1 MRRVDQPRPPGMP
14 VGLREQ
20 NASDADATARTV
32 PPAHPA
38 PERPTGMLSGLT
50 RYVPGDRS
58 GRPPATPAAAETS
71 RRPTPSARTLPD
83 RGSGSAAR
91 MNEAAGHSLRSPQLP
106 QLSDIERARFHT
118 VTTDSQRLRPVRP
131 RMPPTVGASPL
142 RRSPAI
148 RPYRDVLSQ
157 WQRHYN
163 ADRDRWHSAWRHANR
178 NNPQVETR
186 TDRALKATADLLEDA
201 SQTGRVTLELR
212 SVPLP
217 QFPDQAFRLSHLQ
230 HMTIDAAGLMEL
242 PDAMQQFAGLETLTL
257 AHNPLRSLPA
267 SIASLTQLRELSIRV
282 CPELT
287 ELPEHLA
294 STNASGEHEGLVNL
308 QSLRL
313 ERTGIRS
320 LPASIA
326 NLQNLKSLKIR
337 NSPLSA
343 LGPAIHQLPKLE
355 ELDLRGCTALRDYP
369 PIFGGSAPLKRLI
382 LKDCSNLLTLPL
394 DIHRLTQLEKL
405 DLRGCVSLSRLPSLI
420 ARLPANCIIRVPPH
434 LQAQLDQHRPVARPA
449 QPERAGPTAPVPS
462 PPVPGNRARA
472 TSSAATTEPP
482 RTVALE
488 RIEDTAQTMLS
499 TVIDEERNPFL
510 EGAPSYLPE
519 KRLPGAPTT
528 FGQIPALQKM
538 LEESRD
544 SHFLRRVSDMAG
556 PSPRVED
563 PSEEGL
569 ARHYTN
575 VSNWKAQK
583 SAHLGIVDHLGQF
596 VYHAGSQ
603 LDAATLAKAVQMWKT
618 RELIV
623 NAHPQDRARFP
634 AFTLH
639 IPEQVGDDAEDERQ
653 ASPEASGQQ

>member
-1 MRRVDQPRPPGMP
+1 
-14 VGLREQ
+14 
-20 NASDADATARTV
+20 
-32 PPAHPA
+32 
-38 PERPTGMLSGLT
+38 
-50 RYVPGDRS
+50 
-58 GRPPATPAAAETS
+58 
-71 RRPTPSARTLPD
+71 
-83 RGSGSAAR
+83 
-91 MNEAAGHSLRSPQLP
+91 MNEAAGHPLRTPQLP
-106 QLSDIERARFHT
+106 QLSDIERARFHS
-118 VTTDSQRLRPVRP
+118 VTTDSQHLRPVRP
-131 RMPPTVGASPL
+131 RMPPTEGASPL
-142 RRSPAI
+142 RRSTAL
-148 RPYRDVLSQ
+148 RPYRNVLSQ

-163 ADRDRWHSAWRHANR
+163 ADRNRWHSAWRQANS
-178 NNPQVETR
+178 NNPQIETR
-186 TDRALKATADLLEDA
+186 TGRALKATADLLEDA
-201 SQTGRVTLELR
+201 TQPGRVALELR

-242 PDAMQQFAGLETLTL
+242 PDTMQQFAGLETLTL
-257 AHNPLRSLPA
+257 ARNPLRALPA
-267 SIASLTQLRELSIRV
+267 SIASLSRLRELSIRA

-287 ELPEHLA
+287 ELPEGLA
-294 STNASGEHEGLVNL
+294 STDASGEHQGLVNL

-355 ELDLRGCTALRDYP
+355 ELDLRGCTALRNYP
-369 PIFGGSAPLKRLI
+369 PIFGGRAPLKRLI

-405 DLRGCVSLSRLPSLI
+405 DLRGCVNLSRLPSLI
-420 ARLPANCIIRVPPH
+420 AQLPANCIILVPPH
-434 LQAQLDQHRPVARPA
+434 LQAQLDQHRPAARPA
-449 QPERAGPTAPVPS
+449 EPGRTGPTTPILSS
-462 PPVPGNRARA
+462 PGAGNRARA
-472 TSSAATTEPP
+472 SSSATTTELL
-482 RTVALE
+482 RTVALELNKVALE
-488 RIEDTAQTMLS
+488 RIEDTAQAMLS

-519 KRLPGAPTT
+519 KRPPDTPTT

-538 LEESRD
+538 LQESRD
-544 SHFLRRVSDMAG
+544 RHFLERVSELAG
-556 PSPRVED
+556 PCPLLED
-563 PSEEGL
+563 NPTEEDHS
-569 ARHYTN
+569 RYFMD

-596 VYHAGSQ
+596 VYHEGSQ

-618 RELIV
+618 REMIV

-634 AFTLH
+634 EFAVH
-639 IPEQVGDDAEDERQ
+639 IPEQVSDDSDSEQ
-653 ASPEASGQQ
+653 QTSPEPSGHQ

>member
-1 MRRVDQPRPPGMP
+1 MRRVDQPRPPGTP
-14 VGLREQ
+14 LGLREQ
-20 NASDADATARTV
+20 NAPNADAPARSV

-38 PERPTGMLSGLT
+38 PERPSGMLGGLT
-50 RYVPGDRS
+50 RYVPGGRS
-58 GRPPATPAAAETS
+58 GRPPAMLAAAETS
-71 RRPTPSARTLPD
+71 RGPTTSARPLPHG
-83 RGSGSAAR
+83 GSGSAAR
-91 MNEAAGHSLRSPQLP
+91 INEAAGHPAQTPQLP
-106 QLSDIERARFHT
+106 QLSDIERARFHS
-118 VTTDSQRLRPVRP
+118 VTTDSQHLRPVRP

-157 WQRHYN
+157 WQRHYS
-163 ADRDRWHSAWRHANR
+163 ADRDRWHSAWRQANS
-178 NNPQVETR
+178 NNPEVERR
-186 TDRALKATADLLEDA
+186 TSRALKATTDLLEDA
-201 SQTGRVTLELR
+201 TAPEQVALELR

-242 PDAMQQFAGLETLTL
+242 PDTMQQFAGLETLTL
-257 AHNPLRSLPA
+257 ARNPLRALPA
-267 SIASLTQLRELSIRV
+267 SIASLSRLRELSIRA

-294 STNASGEHEGLVNL
+294 STDASGEHQGLVNL

-313 ERTGIRS
+313 ERTGITS

-355 ELDLRGCTALRDYP
+355 ELDLRGCTALRSYP

-405 DLRGCVSLSRLPSLI
+405 DLRGCVNLSRLPSLI
-420 ARLPANCIIRVPPH
+420 ARLPANCIILVPPH
-434 LQAQLDQHRPVARPA
+434 LQAQLDQHRQVAL
-449 QPERAGPTAPVPS
+449 EL
-462 PPVPGNRARA
+462 NK
-472 TSSAATTEPP
+472 
-482 RTVALE
+482 VALE
-488 RIEDTAQTMLS
+488 RIEDTAQAMLS

-519 KRLPGAPTT
+519 KRPPGTPTT
-528 FGQIPALQKM
+528 FGEIPVLQKM

-544 SHFLRRVSDMAG
+544 PHFLQRVSDMAG
-556 PSPRVED
+556 PSPRIED
-563 PSEEGL
+563 ESEEGL
-569 ARHYTN
+569 RLHYTN
-575 VSNWKAQK
+575 VSNWKAQQ

-596 VYHAGSQ
+596 VYHEASQ
-603 LDAATLAKAVQMWKT
+603 LDAASLAKAVQMWKT

-623 NAHPQDRARFP
+623 NAHPQDRTSFP
-634 AFTLH
+634 DFTLH
-639 IPEQVGDDAEDERQ
+639 IPEQVSDDADDEQ
-653 ASPEASGQQ
+653 QTSPAPSRDQ

>member
-1 MRRVDQPRPPGMP
+1 M
-14 VGLREQ
+14 
-20 NASDADATARTV
+20 
-32 PPAHPA
+32 
-38 PERPTGMLSGLT
+38 ERS
-50 RYVPGDRS
+50 
-58 GRPPATPAAAETS
+58 
-71 RRPTPSARTLPD
+71 
-83 RGSGSAAR
+83 
-91 MNEAAGHSLRSPQLP
+91 
-106 QLSDIERARFHT
+106 RFHT
-118 VTTDSQRLRPVRP
+118 VTTDSQLLRPVRP
-131 RMPPTVGASPL
+131 RMPPTVGASTL

-157 WQRHYN
+157 WQRHYS
-163 ADRDRWHSAWRHANR
+163 ADRDRWHSAWRQANS
-178 NNPQVETR
+178 NNPEVERR
-186 TDRALKATADLLEDA
+186 TSRALKATADMLEDA
-201 SQTGRVTLELR
+201 TAPGRVALELR

-217 QFPDQAFRLSHLQ
+217 QFPDQAFRLSQLQ

-242 PDAMQQFAGLETLTL
+242 PDTMQQFAGLETLTL
-257 AHNPLRSLPA
+257 ARNPLRSLPA
-267 SIASLTQLRELSIRV
+267 SIASLSRLRELSIRA

-287 ELPEHLA
+287 ELPEGLA
-294 STNASGEHEGLVNL
+294 STDASGEHQGLVNL

-313 ERTGIRS
+313 VRTGIRS

-355 ELDLRGCTALRDYP
+355 ELDLRGCTALRNYP

-382 LKDCSNLLTLPL
+382 LKNCSNLQTLPL

-405 DLRGCVSLSRLPSLI
+405 DLRGCVNLSRLPSLI
-420 ARLPANCIIRVPPH
+420 ARLPASCVILVPPH
-434 LQAQLDQHRPVARPA
+434 LQAQLDQHRQVAL
-449 QPERAGPTAPVPS
+449 EL
-462 PPVPGNRARA
+462 NK
-472 TSSAATTEPP
+472 
-482 RTVALE
+482 VALE
-488 RIEDTAQTMLS
+488 RIEDTAQAMLS

-519 KRLPGAPTT
+519 KRSPGTPST
-528 FGQIPALQKM
+528 FGEIPALQKM
-538 LEESRD
+538 LQESRD
-544 SHFLRRVSDMAG
+544 REFLKQVKHMAG

-583 SAHLGIVDHLGQF
+583 SAHLGVVDHLGQF
-596 VYHAGSQ
+596 VYHEGSP

-634 AFTLH
+634 EFAVH
-639 IPEQVGDDAEDERQ
+639 IPEQVSDDSDDEQ
-653 ASPEASGQQ
+653 PTSPEPSGHQ

>member
-1 MRRVDQPRPPGMP
+1 
-14 VGLREQ
+14 
-20 NASDADATARTV
+20 
-32 PPAHPA
+32 
-38 PERPTGMLSGLT
+38 
-50 RYVPGDRS
+50 
-58 GRPPATPAAAETS
+58 
-71 RRPTPSARTLPD
+71 
-83 RGSGSAAR
+83 
-91 MNEAAGHSLRSPQLP
+91 MNEAAGHPLQTPELP
-106 QLSDIERARFHT
+106 QLSDIERARFHS
-118 VTTDSQRLRPVRP
+118 VTTDSQHLRPVRP

-163 ADRDRWHSAWRHANR
+163 ADRNRWHSAWRQANS
-178 NNPQVETR
+178 NNPEVERR
-186 TDRALKATADLLEDA
+186 TSRALKATTDLLEDA
-201 SQTGRVTLELR
+201 TQPGRVALELR

-242 PDAMQQFAGLETLTL
+242 PDTMQQFAGLETLTL
-257 AHNPLRSLPA
+257 ARNPLRALPA
-267 SIASLTQLRELSIRV
+267 SIASLNRLRELSIRA

-287 ELPEHLA
+287 ELPEPLA
-294 STNASGEHEGLVNL
+294 STDASGEHQGLVNL

-313 ERTGIRS
+313 EWTGIRS

-337 NSPLSA
+337 NCPLSA
-343 LGPAIHQLPKLE
+343 LGPAIHHLPKLE
-355 ELDLRGCTALRDYP
+355 ELDLRGCTALRNYP
-369 PIFGGSAPLKRLI
+369 PIFGGRAPLKRLI

-405 DLRGCVSLSRLPSLI
+405 DLRGCVNLSRLPSLI
-420 ARLPANCIIRVPPH
+420 AQLPANCIILVPPH

-449 QPERAGPTAPVPS
+449 EPERTGPTTPALSPSAAGDRAGPS
-462 PPVPGNRARA
+462 
-472 TSSAATTEPP
+472 SSATASELL
-482 RTVALE
+482 RTAALE
-488 RIEDTAQTMLS
+488 RIEDTAQAMLS

-519 KRLPGAPTT
+519 KRPPDTPTT
-528 FGQIPALQKM
+528 FGEIPALQKM
-538 LEESRD
+538 LQESRD
-544 SHFLRRVSDMAG
+544 RHFLQRVSDMAG
-556 PSPRVED
+556 PSPRIED

-596 VYHAGSQ
+596 VYHEGSP
-603 LDAATLAKAVQMWKT
+603 LDVATLAKAVQMWKT

-623 NAHPQDRARFP
+623 HAHPQDRARFP
-634 AFTLH
+634 ELAVH
-639 IPEQVGDDAEDERQ
+639 IPEQVSDDSDSEQ
-653 ASPEASGQQ
+653 QTSPEPPHQQ

>member
-1 MRRVDQPRPPGMP
+1 M
-14 VGLREQ
+14 
-20 NASDADATARTV
+20 
-32 PPAHPA
+32 
-38 PERPTGMLSGLT
+38 
-50 RYVPGDRS
+50 
-58 GRPPATPAAAETS
+58 PAAAETS
-71 RRPTPSARTLPD
+71 RRPTTSARPLPYG
-83 RGSGSAAR
+83 GSGSAAR
-91 MNEAAGHSLRSPQLP
+91 MNEAAGHPLRTPQLP
-106 QLSDIERARFHT
+106 QLSDIERARFHS
-118 VTTDSQRLRPVRP
+118 VTTDSQHLRPVRP
-131 RMPPTVGASPL
+131 RMPPTEGASPL
-142 RRSPAI
+142 RRSTAL

-163 ADRDRWHSAWRHANR
+163 ADRNDWHSAWRQANS
-178 NNPQVETR
+178 NNPQIETR
-186 TDRALKATADLLEDA
+186 TGRALKATAYLLEDA
-201 SQTGRVTLELR
+201 TQPGRVALELR

-257 AHNPLRSLPA
+257 ARNPLRALPA
-267 SIASLTQLRELSIRV
+267 SIASLSRLRELSIRA

-287 ELPEHLA
+287 ELPESLA
-294 STNASGEHEGLVNL
+294 STDASGEHQGLVNL

-355 ELDLRGCTALRDYP
+355 ELDLRGCTALRNYP
-369 PIFGGSAPLKRLI
+369 PIFGGNAPLKRLI

-405 DLRGCVSLSRLPSLI
+405 DLRGCVNLSRLPSLI
-420 ARLPANCIIRVPPH
+420 AQLPANCIILVPPH

-449 QPERAGPTAPVPS
+449 EPGRTGPTTPILSS
-462 PPVPGNRARA
+462 PGASNRARA
-472 TSSAATTEPP
+472 SSSATTTTELL
-482 RTVALE
+482 RAVALELNKVALE
-488 RIEDTAQTMLS
+488 RIEDTAQAMLS

-510 EGAPSYLPE
+510 EGAPSYLPG
-519 KRLPGAPTT
+519 RRPADATT
-528 FGQIPALQKM
+528 FGQVPVLRDM
-538 LEESRD
+538 LAESRD
-544 SHFLRRVSDMAG
+544 LEFLQRVNDMAG
-556 PSPRVED
+556 PSPRIED
-563 PSEEGL
+563 RSEEGL
-569 ARHYTN
+569 SRHYTE

-583 SAHLGIVDHLGQF
+583 SAHLGVVDHLGQF
-596 VYHAGSQ
+596 VYHEGSP

-634 AFTLH
+634 EFAVH
-639 IPEQVGDDAEDERQ
+639 IPEQVSDDSDDEQ
-653 ASPEASGQQ
+653 PTSPEPSGHQ

>member
-1 MRRVDQPRPPGMP
+1 
-14 VGLREQ
+14 
-20 NASDADATARTV
+20 
-32 PPAHPA
+32 
-38 PERPTGMLSGLT
+38 
-50 RYVPGDRS
+50 
-58 GRPPATPAAAETS
+58 
-71 RRPTPSARTLPD
+71 
-83 RGSGSAAR
+83 
-91 MNEAAGHSLRSPQLP
+91 MNEAAGHPLRTPQLP
-106 QLSDIERARFHT
+106 QLSAMERSRFHT
-118 VTTDSQRLRPVRP
+118 VTTDSQLLRPVRP
-131 RMPPTVGASPL
+131 RMPPTVGASTL

-157 WQRHYN
+157 WQRHYS
-163 ADRDRWHSAWRHANR
+163 ADRDRWHSAWRQANS
-178 NNPQVETR
+178 NNPEVERR
-186 TDRALKATADLLEDA
+186 TSRALKATADMLEDA
-201 SQTGRVTLELR
+201 TAPGRVALELR

-242 PDAMQQFAGLETLTL
+242 PDTMQQFAGLETLTL
-257 AHNPLRSLPA
+257 ARNPLRSLPA
-267 SIASLTQLRELSIRV
+267 SIASLSRLRELSIRA

-287 ELPEHLA
+287 ELPEGLA
-294 STNASGEHEGLVNL
+294 STDASGEHQGLVNL

-313 ERTGIRS
+313 VRTGIRS

-355 ELDLRGCTALRDYP
+355 ELDLRGCTALRNYP

-382 LKDCSNLLTLPL
+382 LKNCSNLQTLPL

-405 DLRGCVSLSRLPSLI
+405 DLRGCVNLSRLPSLI
-420 ARLPANCIIRVPPH
+420 ARLPASCVILVPPH
-434 LQAQLDQHRPVARPA
+434 LQAQLDQHRQVAL
-449 QPERAGPTAPVPS
+449 EL
-462 PPVPGNRARA
+462 NK
-472 TSSAATTEPP
+472 
-482 RTVALE
+482 VALE
-488 RIEDTAQTMLS
+488 RIEDTAQAMLS

-519 KRLPGAPTT
+519 KRSPGTPST
-528 FGQIPALQKM
+528 FGEIPALQKM
-538 LEESRD
+538 LQESRD
-544 SHFLRRVSDMAG
+544 REFLKQVKHMAG

-583 SAHLGIVDHLGQF
+583 SAHLGVVDHLGQF
-596 VYHAGSQ
+596 VYHEGSP

-634 AFTLH
+634 EFAVH
-639 IPEQVGDDAEDERQ
+639 IPEQVSDDSDDEQ
-653 ASPEASGQQ
+653 PTSPEPSGHQ

>member
-1 MRRVDQPRPPGMP
+1 MRRVDQPRPPGTP
-14 VGLREQ
+14 FGLREQ
-20 NASDADATARTV
+20 TTSNADAPARTA

-38 PERPTGMLSGLT
+38 PERPTGMLGGLT

-58 GRPPATPAAAETS
+58 GRPPAMPDAAETS
-71 RRPTPSARTLPD
+71 RRPTTSSRPLPYG
-83 RGSGSAAR
+83 GSGSAAR
-91 MNEAAGHSLRSPQLP
+91 MNEAAGHPLRTPQLP
-106 QLSDIERARFHT
+106 QLSDIERARFHS
-118 VTTDSQRLRPVRP
+118 VTTDSQHLRPVRP
-131 RMPPTVGASPL
+131 RMPPPVGASPL
-142 RRSPAI
+142 RRSTAL

-163 ADRDRWHSAWRHANR
+163 ADRNRWHSAWRQANS
-178 NNPQVETR
+178 NNPQIETR
-186 TDRALKATADLLEDA
+186 TGRALKATADLLEDA
-201 SQTGRVTLELR
+201 TQPGRVALELR

-257 AHNPLRSLPA
+257 ARNPIRSLPA
-267 SIASLTQLRELSIRV
+267 SIASLSRLRELSIRA

-287 ELPEHLA
+287 ELPEGLA
-294 STNASGEHEGLVNL
+294 STDASGEHQGLVNL

-337 NSPLSA
+337 NCPLSA
-343 LGPAIHQLPKLE
+343 LGPAIHHLPKLE
-355 ELDLRGCTALRDYP
+355 ELDLRGCTALRNYP
-369 PIFGGSAPLKRLI
+369 PIFGGRAPLKRLI

-405 DLRGCVSLSRLPSLI
+405 DLRGCVNLSRLPSLI
-420 ARLPANCIIRVPPH
+420 AQLPANCIILVPPH

-449 QPERAGPTAPVPS
+449 EPGRTGPTTPALSPSAAGDRAGPS
-462 PPVPGNRARA
+462 
-472 TSSAATTEPP
+472 SSATASELL
-482 RTVALE
+482 RTAALE
-488 RIEDTAQTMLS
+488 RIEDTAQAMLS

-510 EGAPSYLPE
+510 EGAPSYLPG
-519 KRLPGAPTT
+519 KRPTDVTT
-528 FGQIPALQKM
+528 FGQVPALRDM
-538 LEESRD
+538 LAESRD
-544 SHFLRRVSDMAG
+544 LEFLQRVSDMAG
-556 PSPRVED
+556 PSPRIED

-596 VYHAGSQ
+596 VYHEGSP
-603 LDAATLAKAVQMWKT
+603 LDVATLAKAVQMWKT

-623 NAHPQDRARFP
+623 HAHPQDRARFP
-634 AFTLH
+634 ELAVH
-639 IPEQVGDDAEDERQ
+639 IPEQVSDDSDSEQ
-653 ASPEASGQQ
+653 QTSPEPPHQQ

>member
-1 MRRVDQPRPPGMP
+1 M
-14 VGLREQ
+14 
-20 NASDADATARTV
+20 
-32 PPAHPA
+32 
-38 PERPTGMLSGLT
+38 
-50 RYVPGDRS
+50 
-58 GRPPATPAAAETS
+58 
-71 RRPTPSARTLPD
+71 
-83 RGSGSAAR
+83 
-91 MNEAAGHSLRSPQLP
+91 PQLP
-106 QLSDIERARFHT
+106 QLSNIERSRFHS
-118 VTTDSQRLRPVRP
+118 VTTDSQRLQPARP
-131 RMPPTVGASPL
+131 RVPPSVCASPL
-142 RRSPAI
+142 RRSTAL
-148 RPYRDVLSQ
+148 RPYRDVLAQ

-163 ADRDRWHSAWRHANR
+163 ADRNRWHSAWRQANR

-186 TDRALKATADLLEDA
+186 TDRALKATADLLENA
-201 SQTGRVTLELR
+201 SQTGRVALELR

-267 SIASLTQLRELSIRV
+267 SIASLTQLRELSIRA

-287 ELPEHLA
+287 ELPGHLA
-294 STNASGEHEGLVNL
+294 STNASGEHEGLINL
-308 QSLRL
+308 QRL
-313 ERTGIRS
+313 QLVETGITA
-320 LPASIA
+320 LPASMT
-326 NLQNLKSLKIR
+326 NLQNLKRLQIR
-337 NSPLSA
+337 NCPLSVLA
-343 LGPAIHQLPKLE
+343 PAIHRLPRLE
-355 ELDLRGCTALRDYP
+355 ELDLQGCTALRNYP
-369 PIFGGSAPLKRLI
+369 PIFGGGAPLKRLI

-394 DIHRLTQLEKL
+394 DIHRLTQLEEL
-405 DLRGCVSLSRLPSLI
+405 DLRGCVNLSRLPSLI
-420 ARLPANCIIRVPPH
+420 AQLPANCIIRVPPH

-449 QPERAGPTAPVPS
+449 EPEPTGPTAPVPS

-544 SHFLRRVSDMAG
+544 PHFLRRVSDMAG
-556 PSPRVED
+556 PSPRIED

-569 ARHYTN
+569 SRHYTN

-634 AFTLH
+634 EFAVH
-639 IPEQVGDDAEDERQ
+639 IPEQVSDDADDEQ
-653 ASPEASGQQ
+653 QTSPEPSGHQ

>member
-1 MRRVDQPRPPGMP
+1 MRRVDQPRPPGTP
-14 VGLREQ
+14 VGLGEQ
-20 NASDADATARTV
+20 IAPNADAPARSV

-38 PERPTGMLSGLT
+38 TERPSGMLGGLT
-50 RYVPGDRS
+50 RYVPGDGS
-58 GRPPATPAAAETS
+58 GRPSATPAAAETS
-71 RRPTPSARTLPD
+71 RRPTTSAPPLPYG
-83 RGSGSAAR
+83 GSGSAAR
-91 MNEAAGHSLRSPQLP
+91 MNEAAGHPSRTPQLP
-106 QLSDIERARFHT
+106 QLSEIERARFHFA
-118 VTTDSQRLRPVRP
+118 TTDSQHLRPVRP
-131 RMPPTVGASPL
+131 LTPPTVGASSL

-157 WQRHYN
+157 WQRHYS
-163 ADRDRWHSAWRHANR
+163 ADRNHWHSAWRQANS
-178 NNPQVETR
+178 NNPQIETR
-186 TDRALKATADLLEDA
+186 TYRALKATADLLEEA
-201 SQTGRVTLELR
+201 TGLGQLTLELR

-230 HMTIDAAGLMEL
+230 HMTIDAAGLMEF
-242 PDAMQQFAGLETLTL
+242 PDAVQFADLETLTL
-257 AHNPLRSLPA
+257 ARNPIRSLPA
-267 SIASLTQLRELSIRV
+267 SIASLSRLRKLSIHA

-287 ELPEHLA
+287 ELPEHLV
-294 STNASGEHEGLVNL
+294 STDASGEHQGLVNL

-326 NLQNLKSLKIR
+326 NLQNLKRLQVR
-337 NSPLSA
+337 NSPLST
-343 LGPAIHQLPKLE
+343 LGPAIHRLPKLE
-355 ELDLRGCTALRDYP
+355 ELDLQGCTALRNYP

-405 DLRGCVSLSRLPSLI
+405 DLRGCVNLSRLPSLI
-420 ARLPANCIIRVPPH
+420 AQLPANCIILVPPH
-434 LQAQLDQHRPVARPA
+434 LQAQL
-449 QPERAGPTAPVPS
+449 ERL
-462 PPVPGNRARA
+462 
-472 TSSAATTEPP
+472 

-510 EGAPSYLPE
+510 EGAPSYIPE
-519 KRLPGAPTT
+519 NRPPDTPTT
-528 FGQIPALQKM
+528 FGEIPALQKM
-538 LEESRD
+538 VQESRD
-544 SHFLRRVSDMAG
+544 RHFLQRVHDMAG
-556 PSPRVED
+556 PSPTVED
-563 PSEEGL
+563 LSEEGL
-569 ARHYTN
+569 SRHYTN
-575 VSNWKAQK
+575 VSNWKAQQ

-596 VYHAGSQ
+596 VYHEGSQ

-639 IPEQVGDDAEDERQ
+639 IPEQVSDDSDDEQ
-653 ASPEASGQQ
+653 QTGPEPSGHQ

>member
-1 MRRVDQPRPPGMP
+1 MRRVDQPRPPGAP
-14 VGLREQ
+14 FGLREQ
-20 NASDADATARTV
+20 TTSDADAPARTA

-38 PERPTGMLSGLT
+38 PERPTGMLGGLT

-58 GRPPATPAAAETS
+58 GRPPAMPAAAETS
-71 RRPTPSARTLPD
+71 RRPTTSARPLPYG
-83 RGSGSAAR
+83 GSGSAAR
-91 MNEAAGHSLRSPQLP
+91 MNEAAGHPLRMPQLP
-106 QLSDIERARFHT
+106 QLSDIERARFHS
-118 VTTDSQRLRPVRP
+118 VTTDSQHLRPVRP
-131 RMPPTVGASPL
+131 RMPPTEGASPL
-142 RRSPAI
+142 RRSTAL

-163 ADRDRWHSAWRHANR
+163 ADRNRWHSAWRQANS
-178 NNPQVETR
+178 NNPQIETR
-186 TDRALKATADLLEDA
+186 TGRALKATADLLEDA
-201 SQTGRVTLELR
+201 TQPGRVALELR

-257 AHNPLRSLPA
+257 ARNPLRALPA
-267 SIASLTQLRELSIRV
+267 SIASLNRLRELSIRA

-287 ELPEHLA
+287 ELPEPLA
-294 STNASGEHEGLVNL
+294 STDASGEHQGLVNL
-308 QSLRL
+308 QSLWL
-313 ERTGIRS
+313 EWTGIRS

-343 LGPAIHQLPKLE
+343 LGPAIHHLPKLE
-355 ELDLRGCTALRDYP
+355 ELDLRGCTALRNYP
-369 PIFGGSAPLKRLI
+369 PIFGGRAPLKRLI

-405 DLRGCVSLSRLPSLI
+405 DLRGCVNLSRLPSLI
-420 ARLPANCIIRVPPH
+420 AQLPANCIILVPPH

-449 QPERAGPTAPVPS
+449 EPGRTGPTTPALSPSAAGDRAGPS
-462 PPVPGNRARA
+462 
-472 TSSAATTEPP
+472 SSATASELL
-482 RTVALE
+482 RTAALE
-488 RIEDTAQTMLS
+488 RIEDTAQAMLS

-510 EGAPSYLPE
+510 EGAPSYLPG
-519 KRLPGAPTT
+519 KLPTDVTT
-528 FGQIPALQKM
+528 FGQVPALRDM
-538 LEESRD
+538 LAESRD
-544 SHFLRRVSDMAG
+544 LEFLQRVSDMAG
-556 PSPRVED
+556 PSPRIED

-596 VYHAGSQ
+596 VYHEGSP
-603 LDAATLAKAVQMWKT
+603 LDVATLAKAVQMWKT

-623 NAHPQDRARFP
+623 HAHPQDRARFP
-634 AFTLH
+634 ELAVH
-639 IPEQVGDDAEDERQ
+639 IPEQVSDDSDSEQ
-653 ASPEASGQQ
+653 QTSPEPPHQQ

>member
-1 MRRVDQPRPPGMP
+1 MRRVDQPRPPGTP

-20 NASDADATARTV
+20 NASDADAPARSV

-38 PERPTGMLSGLT
+38 PERPSGLLGGLT

-58 GRPPATPAAAETS
+58 GRPSAAPAAADTS
-71 RRPTPSARTLPD
+71 RGPTTSAPPLAYG
-83 RGSGSAAR
+83 GSGSAAR
-91 MNEAAGHSLRSPQLP
+91 MNEAAGHPLRTPQLP

-118 VTTDSQRLRPVRP
+118 VTTDSQLLRPVRP
-131 RMPPTVGASPL
+131 RMPPTVGASTL

-157 WQRHYN
+157 WQRHYS
-163 ADRDRWHSAWRHANR
+163 ADRDRWHSAWRQANS
-178 NNPQVETR
+178 NNPEVERR
-186 TDRALKATADLLEDA
+186 TSRALKATTDLLEDA
-201 SQTGRVTLELR
+201 TGPGQVALELR

-257 AHNPLRSLPA
+257 ARNPIRSLPA
-267 SIASLTQLRELSIRV
+267 SIANLSRLRELSIRA

-287 ELPEHLA
+287 ELPEGLA
-294 STNASGEHEGLVNL
+294 STDASGEHQGLVNL

-313 ERTGIRS
+313 VRTGIRS

-355 ELDLRGCTALRDYP
+355 ELDLRGCTALRNYP

-382 LKDCSNLLTLPL
+382 LKNCSNLQTLPL

-405 DLRGCVSLSRLPSLI
+405 DLRGCVNLSRLPSLI
-420 ARLPANCIIRVPPH
+420 ARLPASCVILVPPH
-434 LQAQLDQHRPVARPA
+434 LQAQLDQHRQVAL
-449 QPERAGPTAPVPS
+449 EL
-462 PPVPGNRARA
+462 NK
-472 TSSAATTEPP
+472 
-482 RTVALE
+482 VALE
-488 RIEDTAQTMLS
+488 RIEDTAQAMLS

-519 KRLPGAPTT
+519 KRPPDIPTT
-528 FGQIPALQKM
+528 FGEIPVLQKM
-538 LEESRD
+538 LQESRD
-544 SHFLRRVSDMAG
+544 SHFLQRVNDMAG
-556 PSPRVED
+556 PSPRIED

-569 ARHYTN
+569 RRHYTD

-583 SAHLGIVDHLGQF
+583 SAHLGVVDHLGQF
-596 VYHAGSQ
+596 VYHEGSP

-623 NAHPQDRARFP
+623 NAHPQDRTSFP
-634 AFTLH
+634 DFTLH
-639 IPEQVGDDAEDERQ
+639 IPEQVSDDSDDEQ
-653 ASPEASGQQ
+653 PTSPEPSGHQ

>member
-1 MRRVDQPRPPGMP
+1 MRRVDQPRPPGTP

-20 NASDADATARTV
+20 NASDADAPARSV

-38 PERPTGMLSGLT
+38 PERPSGLLGGLT

-58 GRPPATPAAAETS
+58 GRPSAAPAAADTS
-71 RRPTPSARTLPD
+71 RGPTTSAPPLAYG
-83 RGSGSAAR
+83 GSGSAAR
-91 MNEAAGHSLRSPQLP
+91 MNEAAGHPLRTPQLP

-118 VTTDSQRLRPVRP
+118 VTTDSQLLRPVRP
-131 RMPPTVGASPL
+131 RMPPTVGASTL

-157 WQRHYN
+157 WQRHYS
-163 ADRDRWHSAWRHANR
+163 ADRDRWHSAWRQANS
-178 NNPQVETR
+178 NNPEVERR
-186 TDRALKATADLLEDA
+186 TSRALKATTDLLEDA
-201 SQTGRVTLELR
+201 TGPGQVALELR

-257 AHNPLRSLPA
+257 ARNPIRSLPA
-267 SIASLTQLRELSIRV
+267 SIASLSRLRELSIRA
-282 CPELT
+282 CQELT
-287 ELPEHLA
+287 ELPEGLA
-294 STNASGEHEGLVNL
+294 STDASGEHQGLVNL

-355 ELDLRGCTALRDYP
+355 ELDLRGCTELRNYP

-382 LKDCSNLLTLPL
+382 LKNCSNLQELPL

-405 DLRGCVSLSRLPSLI
+405 DLRGCVNLSRLPSLI
-420 ARLPANCIIRVPPH
+420 ARLPASCVIRVPPH
-434 LQAQLDQHRPVARPA
+434 LQAQLDQHR
-449 QPERAGPTAPVPS
+449 Q
-462 PPVPGNRARA
+462 
-472 TSSAATTEPP
+472 
-482 RTVALE
+482 VALE
-488 RIEDTAQTMLS
+488 RIEDTAQAMLS

-510 EGAPSYLPE
+510 EGTPSYLPE
-519 KRLPGAPTT
+519 KRLPDTPTT
-528 FGQIPALQKM
+528 FGEIPALQKM
-538 LEESRD
+538 LQESRD
-544 SHFLRRVSDMAG
+544 REFLKRVNDMAG

-569 ARHYTN
+569 RRHYTN

-583 SAHLGIVDHLGQF
+583 SAHLGVVDHLGQF
-596 VYHAGSQ
+596 VYHEGSP

-634 AFTLH
+634 EFAVH
-639 IPEQVGDDAEDERQ
+639 IPEQVSDDSDDEQ
-653 ASPEASGQQ
+653 PTSPEPSGHQ